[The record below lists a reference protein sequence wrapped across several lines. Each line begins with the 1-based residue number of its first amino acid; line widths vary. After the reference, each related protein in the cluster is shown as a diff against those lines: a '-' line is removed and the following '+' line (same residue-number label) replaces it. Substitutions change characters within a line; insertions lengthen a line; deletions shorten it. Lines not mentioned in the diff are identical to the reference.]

1 MSSSLHKKNTRFYLI
16 LLIPAVC
23 LYCLALIGPLFMGT
37 VPSAF
42 YDWNIIK
49 AKRNFIG
56 LGNFMELFRDKQF
69 LTSLVFTL
77 KLGIVTV
84 TLNNIAAF
92 TISYFLNERIFA
104 KGLTRSMF
112 FMPNTIGGIMVSFI
126 WCFLF
131 TNVFPKMFAAAGME
145 SLAQISWFG
154 SGSMAFITIVVAA
167 VWTGSGFLM
176 VLYLAGLQNIS
187 TDILEAGEIDGC
199 TGLKKVV
206 MIQLPLLMPTI
217 TINLFVSIAGAF
229 KSFDIPYAMTGG
241 GPAGATNTIALNIY
255 RAAFSTYNMG
265 YACAKSVIL
274 FVIVMI
280 ITCGQLRL
288 TRTKEVQM

>member
-1 MSSSLHKKNTRFYLI
+1 MI

-23 LYCLALIGPLFMGT
+23 LYCLALIGPLFIGT
-37 VPSAF
+37 VPSAL

-49 AKRNFIG
+49 AKRDFIG
-56 LGNFMELFRDKQF
+56 LRNFIDLFRDKQF

-84 TLNNIAAF
+84 ALNNLAAF
-92 TISYFLNERIFA
+92 AISYFLNESIFA

-131 TNVFPKMFAAAGME
+131 TNVLPKVFAAAGLE
-145 SLAQISWFG
+145 SLSQVSWFG
-154 SGSMAFITIVVAA
+154 SGSMAFVTIVVAA

-199 TGLKKVV
+199 TGLKKVIL
-206 MIQLPLLMPTI
+206 IQLPLLMPTI

-255 RAAFSTYNMG
+255 KDAFSTYNMG

-274 FVIVMI
+274 FIIVMI